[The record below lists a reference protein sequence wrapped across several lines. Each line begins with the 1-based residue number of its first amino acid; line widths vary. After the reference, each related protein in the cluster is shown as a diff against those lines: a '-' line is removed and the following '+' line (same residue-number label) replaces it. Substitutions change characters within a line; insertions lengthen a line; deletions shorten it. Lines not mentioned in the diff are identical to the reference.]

1 MQHDHLYAML
11 YEARQRDLEQH
22 ARQAR
27 LAAVA
32 RRKPTSSSVGRL
44 SRLRE
49 RMLAPKGPINVGVEE
64 PA

>member
-1 MQHDHLYAML
+1 MQHDYLYAML
-11 YEARQRDLEQH
+11 FEARRRDLEQH

-27 LAAVA
+27 LAAEA
-32 RRKPTSSSVGRL
+32 RRQPGRTLSGRL

-49 RMLAPKGPINVGVEE
+49 RMLAPSGAVNGALEE

>member
-11 YEARQRDLEQH
+11 FEARRRDLEQY

-27 LAAVA
+27 LAAEV
-32 RRKPTSSSVGRL
+32 RRRPGRSPSGLL
-44 SRLRE
+44 SRLRD
-49 RMLAPKGPINVGVEE
+49 RMLAPNPAISVGVEE

>member
-1 MQHDHLYAML
+1 MQHHHVYAML
-11 YEARQRDLEQH
+11 FEARQRDLEQH

-27 LAAVA
+27 LAAEA
-32 RRKPTSSSVGRL
+32 RRRPGRTPSGRL

-49 RMLAPKGPINVGVEE
+49 RMLAPNGSVNIGLEE